1 MKTIGVIGA
10 GPAGLIAGA
19 FAARGNCRVDII
31 DRNEK
36 TGKKLFL
43 TGKGRCNITNAA
55 DIDGFFR
62 QTPHNGRFLFSAFNE
77 FFNDDII
84 RIINSCGVP
93 TKLER
98 GGRYFPES
106 DKSSDVIRALTAY
119 ASKCGAKLLLNS
131 RVKSVLRNGDGF
143 TVVFDDDMRRNY
155 DAVILATGGVSYAST
170 GSTGDGYRFAESFGH
185 TIATP
190 KPSLIPFVVKENWA
204 SELMGLSLKNVVLR
218 AYKSENNKQ
227 NDLFPGKSSGK
238 ARKKKPVYEELGEM
252 LFTHFGV
259 SGPLVLSASSYLA
272 DDPVGARL
280 EIDLKPALT
289 AEQLDARVLRDFEKY
304 RHKQVRN
311 AMYDLLPQRLIDV
324 ILRLAGV
331 DGDEVIDC
339 LTREQRLSIV
349 GAMKCMPLT
358 VACTRPIDEAI
369 ITRGGVSVKEI
380 NPSTMESK
388 LVPGLFFAG
397 EMIDVDSCTGG
408 YNLQIAW
415 STGAVAG
422 KSAASSALVC

>member
-1 MKTIGVIGA
+1 MKTVGVIGA

-19 FAARGNCRVDII
+19 FAARENCRVDII

-36 TGKKLFL
+36 AGKKLFL
-43 TGKGRCNITNAA
+43 TGKGRCNITNSA
-55 DIDGFFR
+55 DIDGFFKPI
-62 QTPHNGRFLFSAFNE
+62 PHNGRFLFSEFTV

-84 RIINSCGVP
+84 RIINSCGVS

-106 DKSSDVIRALTAY
+106 DKSSDVIRALTVY
-119 ASKCGAKLLLNS
+119 VSKCGAKLLLNS
-131 RVKSVLRNGDGF
+131 RVKSVSCNKGTFTITFFDG
-143 TVVFDDDMRRNY
+143 TERNY
-155 DAVILATGGVSYAST
+155 DAVILATGGVSYSST
-170 GSTGDGYRFAESFGH
+170 GSTGDGYKFAESFGH
-185 TIATP
+185 TIVSP
-190 KPSLIPFVVKENWA
+190 KPSLIPFVTKERWA

-218 AYKSENNKQ
+218 AYKSGEVEK
-227 NDLFPGKSSGK
+227 DTLFSGKSSGK
-238 ARKKKPVYEELGEM
+238 SKRKKPVYEELGEM

-259 SGPLVLSASSYLA
+259 SGPLVLSASSFLA

-280 EIDLKPALT
+280 EIDLKPGLT
-289 AEQLDARVLRDFEKY
+289 ADQLDARVLRDFEKY

-311 AMYDLLPQRLIDV
+311 AMQDLLPQRLIDT
-324 ILRLAGV
+324 ILILAEV
-331 DGDEVIDC
+331 DGNEVIDC

-349 GAMKCMPLT
+349 GAMKCMTLT
-358 VACTRPIDEAI
+358 VASARPIDEAI
-369 ITRGGVSVKEI
+369 ITRGGISVKEI

-388 LVPGLFFAG
+388 LIPGLFFAG
-397 EMIDVDSCTGG
+397 EMIDVDACTGG

-422 KSAASSALVC
+422 RAAAI